1 MLDDLEQA
9 TASTNQTLDHPR
21 VLLLRTQVATDSA
34 PWLPTELYLT
44 QVKKGR
50 WGANKEPANPLPPL
64 FAEAAGHA
72 CAVCARSALIGA
84 SISRCGRCK
93 TVRYC
98 SSDCAKA
105 HWPVHKDICKE
116 LADAPIPNRKE
127 DYFQQ
132 LSPAASYFYRRRARC
147 TICQDASSKL
157 SICKRCFGAAYC
169 AKCVTTHPKDECDAS
184 ILEQCCLG
192 LISDMGAPLS
202 IPSRTPFPSTTKPSG
217 WKAYFEAKMFDFEV
231 DAGLLALG
239 PPCAMLT
246 EALSLPIVIAEFLP
260 KNASV
265 VHVIGAA
272 PADLVGV
279 RRFREV
285 FRWRPD
291 LARLAVCMVGPLL
304 RQVTEKQPPEDG
316 CERLLVLEARGGPY
330 ATTTLPPPDLV
341 VLYDMD
347 AAAVALQRGKS
358 LVALASTREDADA
371 MHAALSDQTD
381 RPVAPPRENPFRGL
395 RPRRA
400 AAPAAGY
407 VYANHWVVVVGGA

>member
-1 MLDDLEQA
+1 MAPSSSAPVSAAAA
-9 TASTNQTLDHPR
+9 TAPGCRDSKHARRPRASDGEHRPDLDHPR
-21 VLLLRTQVATDSA
+21 VLLLRTQVATDAA

-44 QVKKGR
+44 QVKRGR

-93 TVRYC
+93 VVRYC
-98 SSDCAKA
+98 SSQCAKA
-105 HWPVHKDICKE
+105 HWPVHKAVCQE
-116 LADAPIPNRKE
+116 LANTAVPACKE
-127 DYFQQ
+127 DYDIQ

-157 SICKRCFGAAYC
+157 SMCKRCFGAAYC
-169 AKCVTTHPKDECDAS
+169 AKCVTTHPKDAVRRLDLGAVLPRFDKRHGRAAVHPLADAV
-184 ILEQCCLG
+184 
-192 LISDMGAPLS
+192 
-202 IPSRTPFPSTTKPSG
+202 PSTKPDG

-246 EALSLPIVIAEFLP
+246 EALSLPIVIAEHLP
-260 KNASV
+260 QQASV
-265 VHVIGAA
+265 VHIIGAA

-285 FRWRPD
+285 FRWRSD
-291 LARLAVCMVGPLL
+291 LTRLAVCMVGPLL

-330 ATTTLPPPDLV
+330 AEVALPPADLV
-341 VLYDMD
+341 VLLDVD
-347 AAAVALQRGKS
+347 AAAVAL
-358 LVALASTREDADA
+358 
-371 MHAALSDQTD
+371 
-381 RPVAPPRENPFRGL
+381 
-395 RPRRA
+395 RA
-400 AAPAAGY
+400 G
-407 VYANHWVVVVGGA
+407 